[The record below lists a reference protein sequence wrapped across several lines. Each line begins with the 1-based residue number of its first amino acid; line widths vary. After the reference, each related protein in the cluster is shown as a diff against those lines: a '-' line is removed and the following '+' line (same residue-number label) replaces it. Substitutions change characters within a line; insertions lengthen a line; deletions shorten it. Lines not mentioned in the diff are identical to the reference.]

1 MAKGTTKPEGGDGAP
16 KATGKG
22 GGDAPAAGEEE
33 VVIRVPVHCDD
44 CGRKLR
50 RSLQRIDGVGEV
62 SVDSNTNT
70 VVVRGRKVVE
80 NAREAVRIVE
90 KRTGRKA
97 VLLSP
102 APEKLPP
109 PPAKETKKDDAG
121 NKDMNDLPEIDMKM
135 VVVLRMNLHCDAC
148 CEEIKRRIL
157 RIKGVEDVVPH
168 LKSSQMMVKG
178 TVEPATLVG
187 FIRNCTGRK
196 AAIFRAEP
204 LDPLPPPPPKSP
216 PPPEAAEAKK
226 DNPTPTENTAEEKTK
241 QDDDGKKKEEE
252 PQHENKGRGED
263 DKEKPADGGSGGAAT
278 EEQEEAHG
286 GEAGKDA
293 GAGDGVVVEEHKK
306 DDHLFAAAPL
316 PAGVVTVAPPP
327 ETDVSNNVA
336 RYHYSYPSPSYYSTY
351 AHPSYYQYQYPQPY
365 YYPPYPYA
373 CGPGM
378 YGSPHYYPPEP
389 FTEENPNAC
398 AIA

>member
-1 MAKGTTKPEGGDGAP
+1 MAKGTNLEGGDGAP
-16 KATGKG
+16 KASGKG
-22 GGDAPAAGEEE
+22 GGTPAAGEEE
-33 VVIRVPVHCDD
+33 VVIRVSVHCED

-109 PPAKETKKDDAG
+109 PPAKKTKKDDAG
-121 NKDMNDLPEIDMKM
+121 NKGMNELPEIDMKM

-187 FIRNCTGRK
+187 FIHKCTGRK
-196 AAIFRAEP
+196 SAIFRAEP
-204 LDPLPPPPPKSP
+204 LDPLPPPAKSP
-216 PPPEAAEAKK
+216 SPAAEAAETKK
-226 DNPTPTENTAEEKTK
+226 DNNPTPAENTAEEKNK
-241 QDDDGKKKEEE
+241 QDDGKKDEE
-252 PQHENKGRGED
+252 PQEENKGGGEEN
-263 DKEKPADGGSGGAAT
+263 KEKPADGDGGA
-278 EEQEEAHG
+278 EEKEEAHG

-293 GAGDGVVVEEHKK
+293 GTGGDDGVVVEEHKK
-306 DDHLFAAAPL
+306 DDHLFAAVPL
-316 PAGVVTVAPPP
+316 PAGVVTVPAP
-327 ETDVSNNVA
+327 ETAAVNVA
-336 RYHYSYPSPSYYSTY
+336 RYYYSYPPPPSYYTY
-351 AHPSYYQYQYPQPY
+351 AHPSSYYQYQYPQPY
-365 YYPPYPYA
+365 YPPYPYA
-373 CGPGM
+373 CGGHGM
-378 YGSPHYYPPEP
+378 YGYPPEA

-398 AIA
+398 AIV

>member
-1 MAKGTTKPEGGDGAP
+1 MAKGTKPEQGGDGAP
-16 KATGKG
+16 KAAGKAG
-22 GGDAPAAGEEE
+22 GEEE
-33 VVIRVPVHCDD
+33 VVIRVPVHCDG

-70 VVVRGRKVVE
+70 VIVRGGNAVE

-109 PPAKETKKDDAG
+109 PPAKGGGTKKDEG

-187 FIRNCTGRK
+187 FIHKCTGRK
-196 AAIFRAEP
+196 SAIFRAEP
-204 LDPLPPPPPKSP
+204 LDPLPPPPPNKSP
-216 PPPEAAEAKK
+216 PPPEATETKK
-226 DNPTPTENTAEEKTK
+226 DNPTENTEEKKDK
-241 QDDDGKKKEEE
+241 QDDGKKEEE
-252 PQHENKGRGED
+252 PQDETKGGGGEEH
-263 DKEKPADGGSGGAAT
+263 KEKPADGGDGGATA
-278 EEQEEAHG
+278 EGQEGAHG

-293 GAGDGVVVEEHKK
+293 GAGGDVVEEHKK
-306 DDHLFAAAPL
+306 DDHLFASVPI
-316 PAGVVTVAPPP
+316 PAGVVTVAPAD
-327 ETDVSNNVA
+327 EAAVSNVA
-336 RYHYSYPSPSYYSTY
+336 RYYYAYPSPSYYTY

-365 YYPPYPYA
+365 YPPYPYA
-373 CGPGM
+373 CGHGM
-378 YGSPHYYPPEP
+378 YGYPQYPPEA
-389 FTEENPNAC
+389 FTEENPSAC
-398 AIA
+398 AIV

>member
-1 MAKGTTKPEGGDGAP
+1 MAKGTKPEQGGDGAP
-16 KATGKG
+16 KAAGKAG
-22 GGDAPAAGEEE
+22 GEEE
-33 VVIRVPVHCDD
+33 VVIRVPVHCDG

-70 VVVRGRKVVE
+70 VVVRGGKAVE

-109 PPAKETKKDDAG
+109 PPAKGGDSKKRDDG
-121 NKDMNDLPEIDMKM
+121 NKDMNELPEIDMKM
-135 VVVLRMNLHCDAC
+135 VVILRMNLHCDAC

-187 FIRNCTGRK
+187 FIHKCTGRK

-204 LDPLPPPPPKSP
+204 LDPLPPPPKSP
-216 PPPEAAEAKK
+216 PPEATEAKK
-226 DNPTPTENTAEEKTK
+226 DNPTENTSDEKNK
-241 QDDDGKKKEEE
+241 QDDGGKKEEE
-252 PQHENKGRGED
+252 PQEETKGVDEED
-263 DKEKPADGGSGGAAT
+263 KQKPADGDSGAAAEGK
-278 EEQEEAHG
+278 EEDHSD
-286 GEAGKDA
+286 EAGKDT

-306 DDHLFAAAPL
+306 DDHLFASVPL
-316 PAGVVTVAPPP
+316 PAGVVTVPAPAD
-327 ETDVSNNVA
+327 EAAVSNVA
-336 RYHYSYPSPSYYSTY
+336 RYYYAYPSPSYYTY
-351 AHPSYYQYQYPQPY
+351 AHPSSYYQYQQQYPQPY
-365 YYPPYPYA
+365 YQPYPYA
-373 CGPGM
+373 CGGPGM
-378 YGSPHYYPPEP
+378 YGYPQYPPEA
-389 FTEENPNAC
+389 FTEENPSAC
-398 AIA
+398 AIV

>member
-1 MAKGTTKPEGGDGAP
+1 MAKGKNLEGGDGAP
-16 KATGKG
+16 KAPGKG
-22 GGDAPAAGEEE
+22 GEEE
-33 VVIRVPVHCDD
+33 VVIRASLHCDD

-80 NAREAVRIVE
+80 NAREAVRIAE

-109 PPAKETKKDDAG
+109 PPAKKTKKDDAG
-121 NKDMNDLPEIDMKM
+121 NKGVNELPEIDMKM
-135 VVVLRMNLHCDAC
+135 VVVLRMNLHCDTC

-187 FIRNCTGRK
+187 FIHKCTGRK
-196 AAIFRAEP
+196 SAIFRAEP
-204 LDPLPPPPPKSP
+204 LDPLPPPPKSP
-216 PPPEAAEAKK
+216 PAAEAAETKK
-226 DNPTPTENTAEEKTK
+226 DNPTPTENTAEEKNK
-241 QDDDGKKKEEE
+241 QDDGKKEEE
-252 PQHENKGRGED
+252 PQQEETKGGGGEEN
-263 DKEKPADGGSGGAAT
+263 KEKPADGGDGRGAG
-278 EEQEEAHG
+278 EEKDEEAHG
-286 GEAGKDA
+286 GEAGK

-306 DDHLFAAAPL
+306 DDHLFAAVPL
-316 PAGVVTVAPPP
+316 PAGVVTVPAPAP
-327 ETDVSNNVA
+327 ETAAVNSVA
-336 RYHYSYPSPSYYSTY
+336 RYYSSSYPPPPSYYTY
-351 AHPSYYQYQYPQPY
+351 PHPSYYQYQYPQQ

-373 CGPGM
+373 CGGHGM
-378 YGSPHYYPPEP
+378 YGYPPEA

-398 AIA
+398 AIV